1 MIEKIEKIFLSEN
14 NMATFIC
21 KACGKARRA
30 DMSKYRNH
38 DKAVRVKVKCQCG
51 HSQSVLVE
59 RRKLFRKNVSLP
71 GRFSWIDSAGEKK
84 GGWMTVQNISR
95 AGLRIKFHVEQDIKM
110 GVRCSVEFNLDDSH
124 NSLIEKEGVV
134 RMTDGLIAGVEFDTS
149 GPTDPIDRILGFYFF
164 T

>member
-71 GRFSWIDSAGEKK
+71 GRFSWIDSAEEKK

-95 AGLRIKFHVEQDIKM
+95 AGLRIKFHVEQDIKVGM
-110 GVRCSVEFNLDDSH
+110 RCVVEFNLDDSQG
-124 NSLIEKEGVV
+124 SLIEKEGVV

-149 GPTDPIDRILGFYFF
+149 GPTDPTDKTLGFYFF
-164 T
+164 Q

>member
-1 MIEKIEKIFLSEN
+1 MIEKIEKVFLSEN

-71 GRFSWIDSAGEKK
+71 GRFSWIDSAEEKK

-95 AGLRIKFHVEQDIKM
+95 AGLRIKFHVEQDIKVGM
-110 GVRCSVEFNLDDSH
+110 RCVVEFNLDDSQG
-124 NSLIEKEGVV
+124 SLIEKEGVV

-149 GPTDPIDRILGFYFF
+149 GPTDPTDKTLGFYFF
-164 T
+164 Q